1 MRSLNSLWKIQCFRF
16 NGATTDVAIVQIRKT
31 TACAWKGGFRAHQ
44 ASFVLLVFVE
54 VLYEQVVLPL
64 GFLQLQRS
72 NREQSNTLNSAVP
85 GESATATVQ
94 PGCPVCH
101 RADWTGTPL
110 RGACGPAASAAP
122 TCAPGSGG
130 RCGGAVTPPRV
141 RGAARSHSLSLGGER
156 TE

>member
-1 MRSLNSLWKIQCFRF
+1 M
-16 NGATTDVAIVQIRKT
+16 
-31 TACAWKGGFRAHQ
+31 
-44 ASFVLLVFVE
+44 LLVFVE

-94 PGCPVCH
+94 PDCPVCH

-130 RCGGAVTPPRV
+130 RCGGAVTPPREQ
-141 RGAARSHSLSLGGER
+141 GAAHSHSLSLGGER
-156 TE
+156 TEQRRETEESWTNAKTPFQKSFSS